1 MADLFADAL
10 MLAIRIFMVS
20 ALVAVVVILEVDQAH
35 DKARMKKEKEV
46 NSDDD

>member
-20 ALVAVVVILEVDQAH
+20 ELVVAVVILVVDLAH
-35 DKARMKKEKEV
+35 DKARMKKKKKV
-46 NSDDD
+46 DSDDL